1 MGNGKKEENAFALF
15 SHLTFTH
22 SPILFMADQASDA
35 IVVLMTA
42 GSREE
47 AARLADMLVVARLAA
62 CVQILPE
69 IESVYHWQGNV
80 ERAPEILLLAKT
92 TQANFAS
99 VESAVRALHS
109 YETPEIIALPVT
121 AASAPYLEWLVANVI
136 PQNKETIQATVAK
149 ANGSTQSG

>member
-1 MGNGKKEENAFALF
+1 METTE
-15 SHLTFTH
+15 
-22 SPILFMADQASDA
+22 A

-47 AARLADMLVVARLAA
+47 AVRLADLLVVARLAA

-69 IESVYHWQGNV
+69 MESVYHWEGKI

-92 TQANFAS
+92 TCANFAAL
-99 VESAVRALHS
+99 EAAVRSLHS

-121 AASAPYLEWLVANVI
+121 AASAPYLEWLTASVI
-136 PQNKETIQATVAK
+136 PQSK
-149 ANGSTQSG
+149 AADQT